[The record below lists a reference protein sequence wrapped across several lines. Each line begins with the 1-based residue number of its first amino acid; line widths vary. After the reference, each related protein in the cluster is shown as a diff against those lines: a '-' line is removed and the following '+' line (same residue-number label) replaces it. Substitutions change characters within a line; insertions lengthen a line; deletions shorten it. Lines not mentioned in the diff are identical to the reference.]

1 MESSLINDD
10 NILLEEL
17 ELKKQDLYKAN
28 QNIEILTRNL
38 QHLEEENTELKTELD
53 EYIKRAG
60 KQNWKNDEIAKFDGI
75 NRQKITDLQHCLEE
89 AQASERLAVEEKRN
103 LEKKL
108 KQFLETASSCA
119 PAASGQDDE
128 IIHELH
134 SKLCLLEE
142 EKMSLKEKLVEAA
155 LEHQQN
161 INELNGLR
169 QELKEKEEEIDCL
182 ENQFTSQCNIN
193 EHLRDENMELKS
205 KLEADVLQ
213 VGTNK
218 KGNSL
223 FSEVDDRRVIAE
235 TKIVKLES
243 FLKKLEEQLTKEQ
256 KENKR
261 LKQQILLLRQ
271 TASTGYSEDSVKGFM
286 AELAES
292 KRKIIQLTETL
303 QKKELVRHEPREFRL
318 PSLDSTSDSDKL
330 YIKYLQDIIQD
341 NKKEL
346 DLKLQELQQ
355 KDLQLRRSELL
366 IAEVK
371 MEKTSLVHERDKL
384 KSMNAHLNVSLQE
397 LQRKHEPELFNP
409 PSLDKVKI
417 IQEEPKMLSICNSM
431 DNMGSN
437 FQKTGILKDIDLCK
451 GENKE
456 NVKDHEPGKSF
467 PDVNKSSLSCAPI
480 NPSLPHT
487 QPNVKFKTVTY
498 QEVEAPSECKQQ

>member
-1 MESSLINDD
+1 
-10 NILLEEL
+10 
-17 ELKKQDLYKAN
+17 
-28 QNIEILTRNL
+28 
-38 QHLEEENTELKTELD
+38 
-53 EYIKRAG
+53 
-60 KQNWKNDEIAKFDGI
+60 
-75 NRQKITDLQHCLEE
+75 
-89 AQASERLAVEEKRN
+89 
-103 LEKKL
+103 
-108 KQFLETASSCA
+108 
-119 PAASGQDDE
+119 
-128 IIHELH
+128 
-134 SKLCLLEE
+134 
-142 EKMSLKEKLVEAA
+142 MSLKEKLVEAA

-303 QKKELVRHEPREFRL
+303 QKKELVR
-318 PSLDSTSDSDKL
+318 
-330 YIKYLQDIIQD
+330 
-341 NKKEL
+341 
-346 DLKLQELQQ
+346 
-355 KDLQLRRSELL
+355 
-366 IAEVK
+366 
-371 MEKTSLVHERDKL
+371 
-384 KSMNAHLNVSLQE
+384 
-397 LQRKHEPELFNP
+397 
-409 PSLDKVKI
+409 
-417 IQEEPKMLSICNSM
+417 
-431 DNMGSN
+431 
-437 FQKTGILKDIDLCK
+437 
-451 GENKE
+451 
-456 NVKDHEPGKSF
+456 
-467 PDVNKSSLSCAPI
+467 
-480 NPSLPHT
+480 
-487 QPNVKFKTVTY
+487 
-498 QEVEAPSECKQQ
+498 